1 MSPKSTLNLVQT
13 TQKAL
18 LNAEELRLMLERQ
31 TQFFDITL
39 SSIKDFAYIFDRQ
52 ARFIFVNR
60 ALLELW
66 GLKLEEAIGKNFY
79 ELRYPDDLAARLN
92 KQIQQVFDSG
102 QELVDETSYTSPTGV
117 SGYYEYIFRP
127 VLGRDGTVEAVA
139 GSTRDITQRKR
150 VEEELRQSQ
159 ERLSSLAATLENQ
172 VATRTAELEEQ
183 NAQVLRQSELLRDLS
198 LSLIEARDRE
208 SRRIARELHDSAGQ
222 LITVLLMNL
231 ARMVTELNGNN
242 PNLLE
247 LAEQTQAHA
256 EELAQEI
263 RTTSYL
269 LHPPMLDETG
279 LQAALSWYSEGLQQR
294 AGLEV
299 ELSMSRDM
307 ERPPREIELTVF
319 RVVQECLTNI
329 HRHSGSKSARITLAR
344 EGTNLKLEVRDY
356 GCGIAPEKLSKLRKE
371 GTGVGL
377 LGVKERVRQFG
388 GEVRIESQQGSGTA
402 VLVDL
407 PIPDA
412 A

>member
-1 MSPKSTLNLVQT
+1 
-13 TQKAL
+13 
-18 LNAEELRLMLERQ
+18 MLERQ

-183 NAQVLRQSELLRDLS
+183 TAQVLRQSEK
-198 LSLIEARDRE
+198 EVAK
-208 SRRIARELHDSAGQ
+208 Q
-222 LITVLLMNL
+222 K
-231 ARMVTELNGNN
+231 
-242 PNLLE
+242 
-247 LAEQTQAHA
+247 
-256 EELAQEI
+256 
-263 RTTSYL
+263 
-269 LHPPMLDETG
+269 
-279 LQAALSWYSEGLQQR
+279 AA
-294 AGLEV
+294 
-299 ELSMSRDM
+299 
-307 ERPPREIELTVF
+307 I
-319 RVVQECLTNI
+319 I
-329 HRHSGSKSARITLAR
+329 
-344 EGTNLKLEVRDY
+344 
-356 GCGIAPEKLSKLRKE
+356 KLSSSFTPEEFAMKARTSLNSSSVEPNSSGAE
-371 GTGVGL
+371 GSCSSSPPSTP
-377 LGVKERVRQFG
+377 LG
-388 GEVRIESQQGSGTA
+388 T
-402 VLVDL
+402 
-407 PIPDA
+407 
-412 A
+412 

>member
-139 GSTRDITQRKR
+139 GSTRDVTQRKR

-294 AGLEV
+294 AGLELV
-299 ELSMSRDM
+299 
-307 ERPPREIELTVF
+307 
-319 RVVQECLTNI
+319 
-329 HRHSGSKSARITLAR
+329 
-344 EGTNLKLEVRDY
+344 
-356 GCGIAPEKLSKLRKE
+356 
-371 GTGVGL
+371 
-377 LGVKERVRQFG
+377 G
-388 GEVRIESQQGSGTA
+388 GEIDG
-402 VLVDL
+402 DL
-407 PIPDA
+407 ECTGPRRGLA
-412 A
+412 TGFA